1 MFFQSLRLIQGN
13 LFALTC
19 LCLEYNACNEKIN
32 SNYIYIYISIVNDVY
47 YTFIFYNPGSL
58 DAKVC
63 QDDCERQQR
72 YAGWGN
78 YD

>member
-13 LFALTC
+13 LFARTC
-19 LCLEYNACNEKIN
+19 LCLEYNIICNEKIN
-32 SNYIYIYISIVNDVY
+32 SNYIYIYIYIVNVNY
-47 YTFIFYNPGSL
+47 NFIFYNPGSL

-72 YAGWGN
+72 HAGGGN